1 VITVPVW
8 ARLGGWVLNALGATL
23 MLVGVALA
31 AVNAHN
37 LLQYE
42 AALTVH
48 GGEVIDLGTAAQ
60 PRSGLHGHMVR
71 VVGKPRVVEAPHD
84 AQFNLGADTPLLT
97 RRVEMFQWREVRVGN
112 GVHYEMDW
120 VDHWIDAS
128 KFRQPRGHAN
138 PPRAPLQGEQFAAGR
153 VQLDGYRLSPA
164 LQRALPGASV
174 VPPPGSELPA
184 NLAASVSR
192 HGDYLQTRAA
202 PENPQLGDIRVSWSA
217 VPLGLVTVVARVDGD
232 TLRPAVDAA
241 DGQGYQLVLGDVSLL
256 DLFPDLP
263 TPPVA
268 VASMRGLAVLLAA
281 LGAFVLLSARRR
293 VLPEPLPRHGI
304 LDDAW
309 LALGAGA
316 LVVGAVTCALWL
328 GHDNQRLG
336 YWLAVTV
343 LAAALVGWQVRRRHG
358 GAVV

>member
-1 VITVPVW
+1 MPEW
-8 ARLGGWVLNALGATL
+8 ASLGGWILNTLGATL
-23 MLVGVALA
+23 MLAGVALA
-31 AVNAHN
+31 AVNAHGV
-37 LLQYE
+37 LQYE
-42 AALTVH
+42 SALAVH
-48 GGEVIDLGTAAQ
+48 GGQVIDLGTAAQ
-60 PRSGLHGHMVR
+60 PQSGLHGHMVR

-84 AQFNLGADTPLLT
+84 AQFNLGADTPMLT

-128 KFRQPRGHAN
+128 RFRQPRGHAN
-138 PPRAPLQGEQFAAGR
+138 PPRAPLQGEQFAAGL

-174 VPPPGSELPA
+174 VPPPGSELPV
-184 NLAASVSR
+184 NLAASFSR
-192 HGDYLQTRAA
+192 HGDYLQTSAA
-202 PENPQLGDIRVSWSA
+202 PDSPQLGDIRVSWSA
-217 VPLGLVTVVARVDGD
+217 VPRSLVTVVARVDGD
-232 TLRPAVDAA
+232 VLRPAVDAA
-241 DGQGYQLVLGDVSLL
+241 DGQGYQLALGEVSLL

-268 VASMRGLAVLLAA
+268 VAFKRGLAVLLAA
-281 LGAFVLLSARRR
+281 LGAFVLLWARRR
-293 VLPEPLPRHGI
+293 ALVEPLPRHGVV
-304 LDDAW
+304 DDAW

-336 YWLAVTV
+336 YWLATTV
-343 LAAALVGWQVRRRHG
+343 LAALLVGWQVRRRR
-358 GAVV
+358 